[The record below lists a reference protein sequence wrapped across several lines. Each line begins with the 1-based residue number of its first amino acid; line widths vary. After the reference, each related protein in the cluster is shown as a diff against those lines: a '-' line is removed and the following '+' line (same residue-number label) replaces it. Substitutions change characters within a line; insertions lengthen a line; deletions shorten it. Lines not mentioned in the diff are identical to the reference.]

1 MWFKNFMEDLRKNDG
16 ISYQFV
22 PILRFIEKTG
32 FIEDRHTD
40 FESRMF
46 LKLYVANIS
55 NETC

>member
-1 MWFKNFMEDLRKNDG
+1 MEDLRKNDG